1 MAPDAHFSSP
11 ATPAAF
17 GESAAAAHL
26 DDILADAK
34 LLVSHESPSNDKTRL
49 DDTLQTLIELVTA
62 RLGEP
67 DEFTRIPAEP
77 ATLGDVVVCRYEGSV
92 EKQVLIAGHYDTVWP
107 VGTLE
112 AWNPPAHDD
121 PRERLSGPGLFD
133 MKVGLAQAIW
143 AVKLLDD
150 ASVARPTV
158 TFVFN
163 GDEEIG
169 SPASSPTIR
178 ELARAAD
185 VGFVLEAPLN
195 GAVKIGRKGIGNVVV
210 TAEGIE
216 AHAGVEPEKG
226 ASAITALM
234 EWCLAASKLAD
245 PERGTTINV
254 GLIEGGTGANV
265 IPGRAQA
272 VLDIRHW
279 DPAEP
284 ALLDAAFDAITWT
297 DNRVKITQERTWN
310 RPPMPTTDGIERLF
324 ALLKEQASAMGTD
337 LEGVAVGGGSDANFV
352 AAEGTP
358 VICGLGADG
367 GGAHA
372 RHEFIYPDSVPFFTA
387 LLANGIAA
395 VGQEWKG

>member
-1 MAPDAHFSSP
+1 MQRIEIS
-11 ATPAAF
+11 TAAQ
-17 GESAAAAHL
+17 HL
-26 DDILADAK
+26 DQILADAMM
-34 LLVSHESPSNDKTRL
+34 LVEHESPSTSKPHLNTTL
-49 DDTLQTLIELVTA
+49 DALIQLTTD

-67 DEFTRIPAEP
+67 GEFQRIETDSTHGDIAVFTYPG
-77 ATLGDVVVCRYEGSV
+77 TLN
-92 EKQVLIAGHYDTVWP
+92 KHVLIAGHYDTVWP
-107 VGTLE
+107 VGTL
-112 AWNPPAHDD
+112 AGWNPPANED

-133 MKVGLAQAIW
+133 MKAGLAQAIW
-143 AVKLLDD
+143 ALKLLDD
-150 ASVARPTV
+150 HSIPRPHV
-158 TFVFN
+158 TLIFN

-169 SPASSPTIR
+169 SPTSSPTIR
-178 ELARAAD
+178 ELARTAD
-185 VGFVLEAPLN
+185 AGFVLEAPLN

-226 ASAITALM
+226 ASAIIALA
-234 EWCLAASKLAD
+234 EWCLAAAQCAD

-279 DPAEP
+279 DPQEP
-284 ALLDAAFDAITWT
+284 SLISASFDAIQVS
-297 DNRVKITQERTWN
+297 DPRVRITQDRTWN
-310 RPPMPTTDGIERLF
+310 RPPMPTTDGIERLY
-324 ALLKEQASAMGTD
+324 ALLKQEAEAMGKD
-337 LEGVAVGGGSDANFV
+337 LEGVAVGGGSDANFI

-372 RHEFIYPDSVPFFTA
+372 RHEFIYPDSVPFFMA

-395 VGQEWKG
+395 VGRDWEK